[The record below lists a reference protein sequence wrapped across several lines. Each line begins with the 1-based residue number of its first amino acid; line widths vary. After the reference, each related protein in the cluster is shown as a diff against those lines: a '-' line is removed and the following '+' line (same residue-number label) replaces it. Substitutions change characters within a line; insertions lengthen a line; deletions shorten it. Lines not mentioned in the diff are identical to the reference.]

1 VSARWKI
8 ATLRGVPIYIASSF
22 VWIALLY
29 TYSLYLQFSQG
40 GRIFMTQ
47 TEALF
52 LALFAAVLFF
62 GSILLHEL
70 AHAAV
75 ARAFDLPVRGI
86 TLLFWGGATET
97 KADLRG
103 PKGEFLVSAA
113 GPGTS
118 LLLGGLFQVI
128 SRVLATSSP
137 LFAEAFHYVGFV
149 NVLLAGLNA
158 IPGFPLDGGRMLL
171 AGVWAV
177 TKNKVLATR
186 VAGWVGMA
194 VGVGFVLYGFSWVQR
209 GNTGLGIWFFF
220 IAWVLISTARG
231 TESRLR
237 LRGQLAQGRVSEVMR
252 PPVSTVPSTMSLAD
266 VLHDFLRDRPGE
278 SFPVVDDGRVIG
290 VVSMDS
296 AKRVGGRDP
305 MRPVSAGMSPLSA
318 ARVVG
323 PNDPLDE
330 VLEVLGGRDAMVV
343 DDGRLVGTIGPR
355 DIERWYDASTRG
367 ESTTPTTPA
376 GPAASS
382 GPIPPRPDL

>member
-1 VSARWKI
+1 VNARWKI

-29 TYSLYLQFSQG
+29 TYSLYLRFSQG
-40 GRIFMTQ
+40 GIFMTQ
-47 TEALF
+47 TEALL

-128 SRVLATSSP
+128 SQVLAASNPS
-137 LFAEAFHYVGFV
+137 LAEAFHYVGFV

-171 AGVWAV
+171 AAVWAA
-177 TKNKVLATR
+177 TKDKVLATR
-186 VAGWVGMA
+186 VAGWAGMVVGA
-194 VGVGFVLYGFSWVQR
+194 GFALYGLSWVER
-209 GNTGLGIWFFF
+209 GDAGFGIWFFF
-220 IAWVLISTARG
+220 LAWILISTARG

-237 LRGQLAQGRVSEVMR
+237 LRAQLAQGHVADAMR
-252 PPVSTVPSTMSLAD
+252 APVSTVPSTLSLAD
-266 VLHDFLRDRPGE
+266 ALHDYLRDSADQ
-278 SFPVVDDGRVIG
+278 SFPVVQDGRVIG
-290 VVSMDS
+290 VVSMES

-305 MRPVSAGMSPLSA
+305 MRPVRDGMAPLSA

-323 PNDPLDE
+323 PRDTLDE
-330 VLEVLGGRDAMVV
+330 VFEVLAGRDAMVL
-343 DDGRLVGTIGPR
+343 DDVGRLVGTIGPP
-355 DIERWYDASTRG
+355 DIERWFTTRARG
-367 ESTTPTTPA
+367 EPAAPA